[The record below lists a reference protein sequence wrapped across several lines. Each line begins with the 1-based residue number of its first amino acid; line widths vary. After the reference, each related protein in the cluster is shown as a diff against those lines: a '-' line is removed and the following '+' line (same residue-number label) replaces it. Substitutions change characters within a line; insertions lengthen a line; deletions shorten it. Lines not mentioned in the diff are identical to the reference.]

1 MASLTANMYSHQEEG
16 LRVVDTGKSKLKVV
30 LDRNGTNLWTIETD
44 AGPLPVA
51 FRNQT
56 YTTHRHAAIAIKNY
70 LDGHAE
76 RQIVYKVNRKKTDS
90 EE

>member
-1 MASLTANMYSHQEEG
+1 MSITDIYTHQQEG
-16 LRVVDTGKSKLKVV
+16 LRVVDTGKSKLKVI
-30 LDRNGTNLWTIETD
+30 LDRGGTNLWHIETD

-51 FRNQT
+51 FRGKT
-56 YTTHRHAAIAIKNY
+56 YTSHKYAAKDIKNY

-76 RQIVYKVNRKKTDS
+76 RSIVYKRKKTDT